1 MPRYLLY
8 ALYYVWTWTEEA
20 SAPGV
25 LPPAPAVISSR
36 VVFYSASTIPLDKF
50 EANPN
55 IIDFFHEYFSIYLK
69 KLRIL
74 KKKKDTI
81 ITPQNN

>member
-36 VVFYSASTIPLDKF
+36 FVLYSASTIPLDKF

-74 KKKKDTI
+74 KKKDTI
-81 ITPQNN
+81 ITPKNN